1 VGLIKL
7 RDGVLIMR
15 SIEKI
20 KTWLNLHGVLGAL
33 VDKYLHKFLVKLTT
47 INKLSSNGKI
57 IIPIVATKI
66 ATPEVKHMNF
76 FDRAKHLQQETYSLP
91 DIYTIVLDNV
101 IYSPIYN
108 ALLTK
113 SRKVI
118 ADAINTN
125 KTAKRFSVSNLYR
138 RKIEKIPG
146 IYSIFRS
153 TDNSYYH
160 TLIENVPRLYL
171 LDREEYRDFPEIKLL
186 FSSQPNKIEKYYL
199 DKLLPENVKITVV
212 KEEQIYLVEKLIFPT
227 FMNRR
232 FSGYL
237 PLEYLEYFRKQILP
251 QRPRNKVNRIFIS
264 RSTDRSKIIE
274 KTLGI
279 GRYEQPTIGRGRYI
293 LNEEEVFDVLK
304 KYGFKKYVLEELSIP
319 DQILLFYDADY
330 VVAAHGAGLSNMIF
344 SHQIKIMEL
353 FPTQFIVP
361 HYYYLSKSLGH
372 TYAYC
377 CGKEEDIHANF
388 RVNVSDL
395 SARLAH
401 QEQ

>member
-1 VGLIKL
+1 MTCN
-7 RDGVLIMR
+7 GVLIMR
-15 SIEKI
+15 LMEKI

-47 INKLSSNGKI
+47 IDELSSNRKI
-57 IIPIVATKI
+57 IIPIAATKI

-76 FDRAKHLQQETYSLP
+76 FHRAKHLQQETYSQP

-101 IYSPIYN
+101 MYSPIYN

-171 LDREEYRDFPEIKLL
+171 LDGEEYRDFPEIKLL
-186 FSSQPNKIEKYYL
+186 FSSQPTKIEKYYL
-199 DKLLPENVKITVV
+199 DKLLPENFKITVV
-212 KEEQIYLVEKLIFPT
+212 KEEYIYLVENLIFPT

-237 PLEYLEYFRKQILP
+237 PLEYLEYFRKKILP

-264 RSTDRSKIIE
+264 RSTDRSKLIE

-279 GRYEQPTIGRGRYI
+279 GRDEQQRIGRGRYI

-319 DQILLFYDADY
+319 DQILLFYDADC
-330 VVAAHGAGLSNMIF
+330 VVAAHGAGLSNIIF
-344 SHQIKIMEL
+344 SHQIKILEL

-372 TYAYC
+372 TYAYW
-377 CGKEEDIHANF
+377 CGQEDAIHSNF
-388 RVNVSDL
+388 RVNVSDI
-395 SARLAH
+395 SDSIAH

>member
-1 VGLIKL
+1 MGLIKL

>member
-1 VGLIKL
+1 
-7 RDGVLIMR
+7 MR
-15 SIEKI
+15 LIEKI
-20 KTWLNLHGVLGAL
+20 KTALNLHGLLGAL
-33 VDKYLHKFLVKLTT
+33 VDKYLHKILVKLTT
-47 INKLSSNGKI
+47 IDELSSNRKI
-57 IIPIVATKI
+57 IIPIAATKI
-66 ATPEVKHMNF
+66 ATPEVKDMNF
-76 FDRAKHLQQETYSLP
+76 FHRAKHLQQETYSLP

-186 FSSQPNKIEKYYL
+186 FSSQPTKIEKYYL

-212 KEEQIYLVEKLIFPT
+212 KEEQIYLVEKIIFPT

-237 PLEYLEYFRKQILP
+237 PLEYLEYFRKKILP

-279 GRYEQPTIGRGRYI
+279 GRYEQQTIGLGRYI

-304 KYGFKKYVLEELSIP
+304 KYGFKKSVLEELSIP

-377 CGKEEDIHANF
+377 CGQEEDIHANF

-401 QEQ
+401 QQQ